1 MGIDLDPKMGWYGNV
16 PHVWPYFVGIFPCI
30 LNKWPYIWQV
40 PPIEVPEMAIELML
54 GRKVQRH
61 PRVFSK
67 QQLIPSQEEGQVV
80 QHPILE
86 LLASGW
92 KKSWN

>member
-1 MGIDLDPKMGWYGNV
+1 
-16 PHVWPYFVGIFPCI
+16 
-30 LNKWPYIWQV
+30 
-40 PPIEVPEMAIELML
+40 MAIELML

-61 PRVFSK
+61 PRELSK

-92 KKSWN
+92 LGNPGTEWRFPARKTIHEWVDVP